1 MLLQDLDRIR
11 HFSLWPVVVIG
22 LGAAMV
28 MEAADFRNRKDQKD
42 ESPASWRDI

>member
-11 HFSLWPVVVIG
+11 QFSLWPVIIIG

-28 MEAADFRNRKDQKD
+28 MEAADRRDRSKEED
-42 ESPASWRDI
+42 SPATWRDL